1 MSVTNRPLSPHLQV
15 YRLPLA
21 GIISISHRLTGV
33 ALSLGTVL
41 FTYWLTAAAYGPD
54 AFDRAQ
60 AVMGSWFGLLVLLG
74 FTFALF
80 FHLGNGIRHLFWD
93 IGKGFEIST
102 VRKSGIAVILFAIV
116 MTVATWGCIWSR
128 LGGA

>member
-1 MSVTNRPLSPHLQV
+1 
-15 YRLPLA
+15 
-21 GIISISHRLTGV
+21 
-33 ALSLGTVL
+33 L
-41 FTYWLTAAAYGPD
+41 FTYWLAAAAYGPD

-60 AVMGSWFGLLVLLG
+60 GIMGSWFGLLVLLG
-74 FTFALF
+74 FTFSLY

-93 IGKGFEIST
+93 IGKGFELPA
-102 VRKSGIAVILFAIV
+102 VQRSGIAVILFSIV